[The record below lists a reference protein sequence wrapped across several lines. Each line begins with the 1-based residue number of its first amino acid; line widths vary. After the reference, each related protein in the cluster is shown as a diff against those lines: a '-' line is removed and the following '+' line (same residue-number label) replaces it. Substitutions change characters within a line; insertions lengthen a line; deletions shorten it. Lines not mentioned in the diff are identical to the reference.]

1 MRKKNNYNIC
11 HILRLL
17 LNGLPDGISINASI
31 QHGISVH
38 RKLRTYGLE
47 EGVQI
52 CRVSTTVVCQSFQ
65 IVYFPH
71 KPGNDR

>member
-1 MRKKNNYNIC
+1 LK
-11 HILRLL
+11 LL
-17 LNGLPDGISINASI
+17 LSDLPDGISINASI

-38 RKLRTYGLE
+38 GKLRTYGLE

-65 IVYFPH
+65 ILYFSH
-71 KPGNDR
+71 KPGSDR